1 MQLVLLVLSQHF
13 YMDKEMIESL
23 ENKKVKDWTRLH
35 LKKYRDRNYL
45 ILDKEVLLEA
55 YKQGYLD
62 TLIYCGQ
69 RPFDFDKAYEVSR
82 VVLNKI
88 SKRDDLDY
96 IGVGKEIEEKREYCS
111 RIMMLDELSDPLNI
125 GRIMECAYL
134 FGFDT
139 ILLSENCA
147 DIYHPK
153 CLSASKGAI
162 YHLNIFRGNLVE
174 QIKDLKEKG
183 YIIYATG
190 LKENSLFLDEV
201 NKSPKMA
208 FVLGNEG
215 SGVSKEVFD
224 SANETVK
231 IQMHNIDSLNVAMAG
246 SIIMHRFLV

>member
-45 ILDKEVLLEA
+45 ILDKGVLLEA

-82 VVLNKI
+82 EVLNKI

-139 ILLSENCA
+139 ILLSE
-147 DIYHPK
+147 
-153 CLSASKGAI
+153 L
-162 YHLNIFRGNLVE
+162 R
-174 QIKDLKEKG
+174 
-183 YIIYATG
+183 
-190 LKENSLFLDEV
+190 
-201 NKSPKMA
+201 
-208 FVLGNEG
+208 
-215 SGVSKEVFD
+215 
-224 SANETVK
+224 
-231 IQMHNIDSLNVAMAG
+231 
-246 SIIMHRFLV
+246 

>member
-45 ILDKEVLLEA
+45 IFDKEVLLEA

-69 RPFDFDKAYEVSR
+69 RPFDFKKSYEVSR

-96 IGVGKEIEEKREYCS
+96 IGVGKEIEEKRAYCS

-224 SANETVK
+224 SADETVK
-231 IQMHNIDSLNVAMAG
+231 IQMNNIDSLNVAMAG
-246 SIIMHRFLV
+246 SIIMYRFLV